1 MSGKMLLT
9 TEEAAE
15 FVGMSVAGFRRAVRR
30 TKTLKRHSSSS
41 RSRHY
46 YLMKNLLAW
55 LEETDPSQK

>member
-9 TEEAAE
+9 TKEAAE
-15 FVGMSVAGFRRAVRR
+15 FVGMSVEGFRRAVRR
-30 TKTLKRHSSSS
+30 TKSLKRQASSS